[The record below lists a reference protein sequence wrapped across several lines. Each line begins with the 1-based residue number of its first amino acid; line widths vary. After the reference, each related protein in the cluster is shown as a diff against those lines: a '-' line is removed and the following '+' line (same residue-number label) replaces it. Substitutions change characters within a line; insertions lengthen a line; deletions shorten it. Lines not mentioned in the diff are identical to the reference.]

1 MLRNEMHS
9 ASFRRK
15 DRRGVPQERLYRTEG
30 IVLRELDY
38 AETDRILTLLTPE
51 GKLSALVH
59 GIRRSTSRKVGH
71 LGLFY
76 RAQLLMAR
84 GRNLDIITQ
93 AESIEEFEG
102 LRGDLMRFTYACYIG
117 ELVQHL
123 SHEEE
128 GGDLYALTVDAL
140 RRIADEPDPRLW
152 TRYFEL
158 RLLRYTGYQPEL
170 FRCLGCQEPIR
181 PEANV
186 FVASEGGLFC
196 PRCGATQSR
205 GRAVSVN
212 AQKVL
217 RYLTTRGPEDVQGLR
232 ISEGTHAE
240 VEALLY
246 EYLEYTLERELKS
259 VAFLQRLRREL
270 RESAASRRPAEEP

>member
-1 MLRNEMHS
+1 VR
-9 ASFRRK
+9 
-15 DRRGVPQERLYRTEG
+15 QERLYRTEG
-30 IVLRELDY
+30 IVLRQLDY

-59 GIRRSTSRKVGH
+59 GIRRPTSRKAGH
-71 LGLFY
+71 LGLFC
-76 RAQLLMAR
+76 RAQLLVAR

-93 AESIEEFEG
+93 AEGLEEFEG
-102 LRGDLMRFTYACYIG
+102 LRGDLLRFTYACYVG
-117 ELVQHL
+117 ELVERLAQ
-123 SHEEE
+123 EED
-128 GGDLYALTVDAL
+128 GDLYALTVDAL

-152 TRYFEL
+152 VRYFEL
-158 RLLRYTGYQPEL
+158 RLLRYAGYQPEL

-186 FVASEGGLFC
+186 FVVSEGGLFC
-196 PRCGATQSR
+196 PRCGAAPGRR
-205 GRAVSVN
+205 GRTVSVT

-217 RYLTTRGPEDVQGLR
+217 RYLATRGPQEVGGLR
-232 ISEGTHAE
+232 VSERTHAE

-246 EYLEYTLERELKS
+246 AYLEYTLERELKS

-270 RESAASRRPAEEP
+270 HGSSAGRQLAEQP

>member
-1 MLRNEMHS
+1 MR
-9 ASFRRK
+9 
-15 DRRGVPQERLYRTEG
+15 QERLYRTEG
-30 IVLRELDY
+30 LVLRELDY

-59 GIRRSTSRKVGH
+59 GIRRATSRKVGH

-76 RAQLLMAR
+76 RAQLLVAR

-93 AESIEEFEG
+93 AESLEEFEG

-117 ELVQHL
+117 ELVERL
-123 SHEEE
+123 SREEE
-128 GGDLYALTVDAL
+128 GQALYTLTVEAL
-140 RRIADEPDPRLW
+140 RRIAEEADPRLW

-158 RLLRYTGYQPEL
+158 RLLSYTGYQPEL
-170 FRCLGCQEPIR
+170 FRCLSCQEPIR
-181 PEANV
+181 PEVNV

-196 PRCGATQSR
+196 PRCGEAQR
-205 GRAVSVN
+205 HGRRVSVN

-217 RYLTTRGPEDVQGLR
+217 RYLATREPEDVQGLR

-259 VAFLQRLRREL
+259 TAFLRQLRSEL
-270 RESAASRRPAEEP
+270 AMYEAGRPDAMSGEGKPQV

>member
-1 MLRNEMHS
+1 MR
-9 ASFRRK
+9 
-15 DRRGVPQERLYRTEG
+15 QERLYRTEG

-59 GIRRSTSRKVGH
+59 GIRRPTSRKVGH

-93 AESIEEFEG
+93 VESLEEHEG
-102 LRGDLMRFTYACYIG
+102 LRADLMRFTYACYIG
-117 ELVQHL
+117 ELVERL
-123 SHEEE
+123 SREGE
-128 GGDLYALTVDAL
+128 GGELYDLTADAL
-140 RRIADEPDPRLW
+140 RRIAEEPDPRLW
-152 TRYFEL
+152 TRFFEL
-158 RLLRYTGYQPEL
+158 RLLSYTGYRPEL
-170 FRCLGCQEPIR
+170 FHCLSCQEPIR
-181 PEANV
+181 PEANI
-186 FVASEGGLFC
+186 FVAAEGGLFC
-196 PRCGATQSR
+196 PRCGAAQNR
-205 GRAVSVN
+205 GRVVSVN

-217 RYLTTRGPEDVQGLR
+217 RYLATRPPEDVVGLR
-232 ISEGTHAE
+232 ISEATHAE

-259 VAFLQRLRREL
+259 AAFLQRLRREL
-270 RESAASRRPAEEP
+270 RESAANRQPAGQP

>member
-1 MLRNEMHS
+1 MR
-9 ASFRRK
+9 
-15 DRRGVPQERLYRTEG
+15 QERLYRTEG

-59 GIRRSTSRKVGH
+59 GIRRATSRKVGH

-84 GRNLDIITQ
+84 GRNLDIVTQ
-93 AESIEEFEG
+93 AESLEEFEG
-102 LRGDLMRFTYACYIG
+102 LRGDLLRFTYACYIG
-117 ELVQHL
+117 ELVERL
-123 SHEEE
+123 SREEE
-128 GGDLYALTVDAL
+128 GGELYALTIDAL

-158 RLLRYTGYQPEL
+158 RLLTYTGYRPEL
-170 FRCLGCQEPIR
+170 FHCLGCQEPIR

-196 PRCGATQSR
+196 PRCGAAHRR
-205 GRAVSVN
+205 GRTVSVN

-217 RYLTTRGPEDVQGLR
+217 RYLATRSPEEVEGLR

-246 EYLEYTLERELKS
+246 EYLEFTLERELKS
-259 VAFLQRLRREL
+259 VTFLQRLRREL
-270 RESAASRRPAEEP
+270 REQAAGQRDAPA